1 MKRNGI
7 LGTLLLAVVAAVSL
21 VGCGEPPHTHSFGEW
36 TVLQAATCTEDGT
49 QTRACSCG
57 ERQTR
62 SVQKTGHALSAVYRG
77 DATFDTDGTVVVT
90 CQSCD
95 YTETRTAEG
104 SAAFLKHAFADKTV
118 SVLGDSIST
127 YLDVSNGA
135 AADTSNT
142 TIRDGVLYYDAQ
154 KIRDLGVEL
163 NSTWWQRTVNTV
175 GASLLVNNSWSGSYV
190 KDASTNAVSTPG
202 AYLGRAQQLHDD
214 TGDNAGQTPDM
225 VFVFMGTNDYYKYKA
240 NVGEI
245 NASAVSALRTQVGD
259 ASYRATTVAEAYA
272 MMLLRIRQAYPTA
285 EIYCLNVLESSISEA
300 ASLAAFNGMIED
312 ACSLVGATY
321 VDICEQSG
329 IRAGESYEVYV
340 PSDDGDGTPNSLH
353 PNALGMERIA
363 EVVVSAVLKNSVYL
377 PAAEDFTDASVLD

>member
-1 MKRNGI
+1 
-7 LGTLLLAVVAAVSL
+7 V
-21 VGCGEPPHTHSFGEW
+21 
-36 TVLQAATCTEDGT
+36 D
-49 QTRACSCG
+49 
-57 ERQTR
+57 
-62 SVQKTGHALSAVYRG
+62 
-77 DATFDTDGTVVVT
+77 
-90 CQSCD
+90 
-95 YTETRTAEG
+95 
-104 SAAFLKHAFADKTV
+104 
-118 SVLGDSIST
+118 
-127 YLDVSNGA
+127 
-135 AADTSNT
+135 
-142 TIRDGVLYYDAQ
+142 
-154 KIRDLGVEL
+154 L

-245 NASAVSALRTQVGD
+245 NASAVSALKTQVGD
-259 ASYRATTVAEAYA
+259 ESYRATTVAEAYA

-312 ACSLVGATY
+312 VCSLVGATY

-377 PAAEDFTDASVLD
+377 PAAEDFTDTSVLD